1 MGFYKSVLIAFTILL
16 VILLGMIAVAMSDK
30 SNSLTYPVSQSNC
43 PDFYSVTPQNSCIME
58 ESVYSSRE
66 PACKTVYPNKLS
78 VLDKKLWAS
87 SCGVAW
93 DGITNSSII

>member
-1 MGFYKSVLIAFTILL
+1 MGFYKSVLIGFTFLL
-16 VILLGMIAVAMSDK
+16 VILLVVIAIAMSNK
-30 SNSLTYPVSQSNC
+30 TNSYTYPASQSNC

-58 ESVYSSRE
+58 QSVYSSRE
-66 PACKTVYPNKLS
+66 PACMTVFPSKLS

-93 DGITNSSII
+93 DVITNSSII